1 MEILFALFGGV
12 LSALVVAIGASAMLS
27 VGRATSSST
36 QVRSECP
43 DGD

>member
-27 VGRATSSST
+27 VGRVASSDMP
-36 QVRSECP
+36 VRAECP